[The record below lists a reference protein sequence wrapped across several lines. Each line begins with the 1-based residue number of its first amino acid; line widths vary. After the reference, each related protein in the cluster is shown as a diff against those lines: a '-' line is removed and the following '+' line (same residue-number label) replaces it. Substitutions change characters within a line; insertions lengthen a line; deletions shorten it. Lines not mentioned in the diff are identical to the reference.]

1 MERFNEIDFRKWRS
15 SVGGGVNASRWIS
28 INVDANWGSQIRYVD
43 DPFLGRLTSYDF
55 RVTWRPTSRLR
66 TNVSLDANR
75 FVDTRNNIEEYD
87 IKLWRTFT
95 TYQFTDRLLV
105 RNINEYNTFDRTFG
119 FNLLLTYRVNAG
131 TVFYI
136 GYDDRLEEGFRIDEE
151 IFPTSNFERT
161 RRAFFTKL
169 QYLFRY

>member
-1 MERFNEIDFRKWRS
+1 MRIASSTHATTSRS
-15 SVGGGVNASRWIS
+15 TTSSSG
-28 INVDANWGSQIRYVD
+28 
-43 DPFLGRLTSYDF
+43 GRL
-55 RVTWRPTSRLR
+55 R
-66 TNVSLDANR
+66 
-75 FVDTRNNIEEYD
+75 
-87 IKLWRTFT
+87 